1 MHTVSNRK
9 NEAAPMISPRPSKLR
24 LALVMFAP
32 VYLLIT
38 GLLYVLMPLTEDWQ
52 IWHRTL
58 LIAPLMICSIVF
70 VISPNVQKYLG
81 WFIVKVPENTFD
93 Q

>member
-1 MHTVSNRK
+1 
-9 NEAAPMISPRPSKLR
+9 
-24 LALVMFAP
+24 MFAP

>member
-1 MHTVSNRK
+1 
-9 NEAAPMISPRPSKLR
+9 MISPRPSKLR